1 MDILQHLAQRTVLFD
16 GGLGSALIARGLPVG
31 SGPERWNLE
40 RPEEVREVHRAYFE
54 AGAEVVQTNTFG
66 CNLVKLESE
75 GLGDQEE
82 EINAA
87 GAEMAVAIRPRDRF
101 VCGDMGPT
109 GKLLK
114 PHGELDPAA
123 VEDAYARQAL
133 MLLGGGVDFLA
144 VETIFQL
151 AEAEAALRGIRQ
163 VSDGPVL
170 VSLTFERKK
179 RGFFTIMG
187 ETPAMVAETLGE
199 LGVDVLG
206 ANCTLTTGDMVA
218 LAEEFRQVTR
228 LPLVMQPNAGQPRA
242 SADGGPPTYE
252 FDRNDFLENMMR
264 MADIGINGLGGCC
277 GTDPG
282 LIADLRQRL
291 DQRQGGGR

>member
-1 MDILQHLAQRTVLFD
+1 MNILELLAERTVLFD
-16 GGLGSALIARGLPVG
+16 GGLGSALIARGLPTG
-31 SGPERWNLE
+31 AGPERWNLE

-54 AGAEVVQTNTFG
+54 AGADVVQTNTFG

-75 GLGDQEE
+75 GLGDREE
-82 EINAA
+82 DINGL
-87 GAEMAVAIRPRDRF
+87 GAELAVGIRPRDRF

-109 GKLLK
+109 GKLLT
-114 PHGELDPAA
+114 PHGALDPETA
-123 VEDAYARQAL
+123 EEAYARQAL
-133 MLLGGGVDFLA
+133 LLLGGGVDFLA

-151 AEAEAALRGIRQ
+151 AEAEAALRGIRL
-163 VSDGPVL
+163 VNEGPVL

-187 ETPAMVAETLGE
+187 ESPKQAAETLGE
-199 LGVDVLG
+199 LGVSILG
-206 ANCTLTTGDMVA
+206 ANCTLTTGDMLA
-218 LAEEFRQVTR
+218 LAEEFRQATD
-228 LPLVMQPNAGQPRA
+228 LPLVMQPNAGQPQA
-242 SADGGPPTYE
+242 SADGGPPSYE
-252 FDRNDFLENMMR
+252 FHRDDFLDNMMR
-264 MADIGINGLGGCC
+264 MADVGINGLGGCC